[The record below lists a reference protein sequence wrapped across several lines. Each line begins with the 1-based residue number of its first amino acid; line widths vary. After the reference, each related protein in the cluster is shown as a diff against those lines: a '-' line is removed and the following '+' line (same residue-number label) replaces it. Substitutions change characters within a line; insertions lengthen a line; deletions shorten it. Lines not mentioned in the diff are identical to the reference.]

1 MAKTLSDHLLNSL
14 EQLLLYDFE
23 KFKFMLQNTNLEKE
37 YSLIPRGV
45 LQMAGPVKLATLM
58 VNYYGEEDA
67 IRLTLQV
74 LRAINQRFLAEKLQK
89 TTGQGKAEAGKG
101 PQKKS
106 QDRCLDKQG
115 KPGARSMTPPSR
127 RGPAL
132 SSARLPGEKGCIR
145 SPSLRRN
152 ANSTSRLQELCS
164 HSFSGSLRR
173 PVYEKAE
180 AKKRPKS
187 LEFAIPSGERGPV
200 NPETLRS
207 LTNIRIVTPGIV
219 AVLGAEEAP
228 GVPEKGSRGLEDSMR
243 QEQDTLR
250 SALTSVSLTG
260 GEHEASTAPL
270 EENGI
275 GSSEA
280 PGMFCEPSNP
290 QSAPSLGKKGLQNP
304 GHASSLDTVVCKGK
318 PQEGDPVGGSCV
330 HGSSSCSG
338 EHGASGNHSLSCPR
352 GQAPL
357 PKQQQLLR
365 SVSSEPPPQCE
376 RHKQQPC
383 LLFCEEH
390 SQPVCLICNL
400 SQEHRGHQVRPIEE
414 AALEYQEQ
422 IHWQLEHLKE
432 LRKSG
437 QEQKCQGDKET
448 ANFLKQMED
457 QKQKVRCQMQQLCHF
472 LEKQEQLFVARL
484 EELGQTIGQAGENY
498 DSRVSRDIALLDEL
512 IGELEAKQCQPAW
525 GLMQDI
531 GITLQRAK
539 TATVPEPWATPS
551 EVKEKLHLFYHKSEF
566 VEKSMKRFS
575 ENLRSEMETFLVEH
589 SDQLQ
594 D

>member
-1 MAKTLSDHLLNSL
+1 
-14 EQLLLYDFE
+14 
-23 KFKFMLQNTNLEKE
+23 
-37 YSLIPRGV
+37 
-45 LQMAGPVKLATLM
+45 
-58 VNYYGEEDA
+58 
-67 IRLTLQV
+67 
-74 LRAINQRFLAEKLQK
+74 
-89 TTGQGKAEAGKG
+89 
-101 PQKKS
+101 
-106 QDRCLDKQG
+106 
-115 KPGARSMTPPSR
+115 MTPPSR

-132 SSARLPGEKGCIR
+132 SSAWLPGEKGCLH
-145 SPSLRRN
+145 SPRLPRN
-152 ANSTSRLQELCS
+152 ANSTSRLQDLCS

-173 PVYEKAE
+173 PVYEKAA

-187 LEFAIPSGERGPV
+187 LEFAIPSGERGPL
-200 NPETLRS
+200 NPETLRT
-207 LTNIRIVTPGIV
+207 LTNVKIVTAGTV

-228 GVPEKGSRGLEDSMR
+228 GVPEKDSRGLEHSMI
-243 QEQDTLR
+243 QEQDALR
-250 SALTSVSLTG
+250 SALTNVSLTG
-260 GEHEASTAPL
+260 GEHQAATAPL

-280 PGMFCEPSNP
+280 PGLFCEPSHP
-290 QSAPSLGKKGLQNP
+290 ETAPSLGKKGLQNP
-304 GHASSLDTVVCKGK
+304 GHLASLDTVVCKGTL
-318 PQEGDPVGGSCV
+318 QEEDPVGGFCV
-330 HGSSSCSG
+330 HGSSGCSG
-338 EHGASGNHSLSCPR
+338 EHRASSGKHSLSCPR
-352 GQAPL
+352 SQGPL

-365 SVSSEPPPQCE
+365 SLSSEPPPQCE

-432 LRKSG
+432 LRKAG
-437 QEQKCQGDKET
+437 QEQKYQGDKET
-448 ANFLKQMED
+448 ANFLKQMEN
-457 QKQKVRCQMQQLCHF
+457 QKEKVRCQMQQLCHF

-484 EELGQTIGQAGENY
+484 EELGQTIGQAGEKY

-512 IGELEAKQCQPAW
+512 IGELETKQCQPAW

-531 GITLQRAK
+531 GVTLQRAK